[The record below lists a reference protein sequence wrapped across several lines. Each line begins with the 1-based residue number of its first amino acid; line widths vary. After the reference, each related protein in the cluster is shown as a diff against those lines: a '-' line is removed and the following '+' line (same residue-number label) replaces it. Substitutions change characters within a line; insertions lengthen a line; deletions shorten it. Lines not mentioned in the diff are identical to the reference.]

1 MPIAV
6 QIIAVFAVS
15 GLSIFLLY
23 KGWSPIV
30 TPVLMSVLLLI
41 LSGVNPLTGLTDIF
55 LQGFMRVIPMFLL
68 YFLAGS
74 VMGALVSRSGAAEA
88 IADTLFRGVRQP
100 P

>member
-41 LSGVNPLTGLTDIF
+41 FSGVNPLTGLTDIF
-55 LQGFMRVIPMFLL
+55 LQGFMRIIPMFLL
-68 YFLAGS
+68 YFLTGS
-74 VMGALVSRSGAAEA
+74 IMGALVARSGGSHCRHPVPG
-88 IADTLFRGVRQP
+88 IRQP

>member
-41 LSGVNPLTGLTDIF
+41 FSGVNPLTGLTDIF
-55 LQGFMRVIPMFLL
+55 LQGFMRIHGAGTKVRRTTPPCPCADVWRHFLRL
-68 YFLAGS
+68 
-74 VMGALVSRSGAAEA
+74 SRPGRS
-88 IADTLFRGVRQP
+88 ADRQ
-100 P
+100 